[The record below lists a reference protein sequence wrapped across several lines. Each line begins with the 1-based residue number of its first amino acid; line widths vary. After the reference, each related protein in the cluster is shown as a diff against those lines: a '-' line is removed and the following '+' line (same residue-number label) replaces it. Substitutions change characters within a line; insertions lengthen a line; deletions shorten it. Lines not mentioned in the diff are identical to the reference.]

1 MQFQSDRATS
11 DASFSMIFRII
22 TGCFKEEMLTLMFTY
37 RAYAIGIRMV
47 LGKHNSVTRLTLLIV
62 VHQVCFVSVCGKA

>member
-1 MQFQSDRATS
+1 
-11 DASFSMIFRII
+11 
-22 TGCFKEEMLTLMFTY
+22 MLTLMFTY

-62 VHQVCFVSVCGKA
+62 VHQVCFVSVCGEA